1 MALKR
6 ICYVILDG
14 LGDDPLPALRGRTPL
29 EAARKPLL
37 DRLARGGRN
46 GYVTTVGEGIAP
58 ESDIAVLSIL
68 GYDPHEHHTGRGP
81 LEAVGAGLDVKDGDL
96 AYRVNFA
103 TVERDGVG
111 RPVGSVSGQ
120 GTRWTILDRRVGR
133 DLSSEEAHALAEE
146 VQQKVRIPGAS
157 FEFRATIGHRGVLV
171 IRSDEG
177 PLSAEV
183 ENSDPAYGRQGA
195 LGVAKETFDNRVV
208 HVTPV
213 SGHEDDPAAQRA
225 ARLTNEWLAAS
236 YEVLAGS
243 ETNQK
248 RAAARKLPGNFILT
262 RDGGDQLPDLV
273 PFHEKFGPRMGCFV
287 EMPVELGIAR
297 LTGMGIVEAPT
308 GIPPQ
313 EQYGRWAAL
322 ALEAIE
328 GYDGLYIHI
337 KGPDVP
343 AHDGDHA
350 AKIASIE
357 EIDSSFFAPLLD
369 ELDLARTIVAVTAD
383 HSTSCARKAHT
394 DGPVP
399 LLVSGG
405 GVTPDGVQ
413 TYGETASRDGAIGHL
428 RGPEIMP
435 SLVALAKG

>member
-1 MALKR
+1 MKK
-6 ICYVILDG
+6 IVYVILDG
-14 LGDDPLPALRGRTPL
+14 LGDDPLGALGGRTPL
-29 EAARKPLL
+29 EAASTPNL
-37 DRLARGGRN
+37 DRLASNGLN

-58 ESDIAVLSIL
+58 ESDIAVFSIL

-81 LEAVGAGLDVKDGDL
+81 LESVGAGLDVKQGDL

-103 TVERDGVG
+103 TVERDGEGWV
-111 RPVGSVSGQ
+111 
-120 GTRWTILDRRVGR
+120 IEDRRVGR
-133 DLSSEEAHALAEE
+133 DLSSDEAHALAAE
-146 VQQKVRIPGAS
+146 VQDSVTIPGVS
-157 FEFRATIGHRGVLV
+157 FDFRATIGHRGVLV
-171 IRSDEG
+171 LRSDEG

-195 LGVAKETFDNRVV
+195 LGVALETFDDHVV

-213 SGHEDDPAAQRA
+213 AGHEDNEPAQRA
-225 ARLTNEWLAAS
+225 ARITNEWLRAS
-236 YEVLAGS
+236 CEVLDRSSINAKRRSAG
-243 ETNQK
+243 
-248 RAAARKLPGNFILT
+248 KLAGNFVLT
-262 RDGGDQLPDLV
+262 RDGGDHLPDLV
-273 PFHEKFGPRMGCFV
+273 PFKQKFGPEMGCFV

-308 GIPPQ
+308 GIPAP
-313 EQYGRWAAL
+313 EQYEAWAKL

-343 AHDGDHA
+343 AHDGDHEG
-350 AKIASIE
+350 KIASIE
-357 EIDSSFFAPLLD
+357 EIDSIFFEALLS
-369 ELDLARTIVAVTAD
+369 ELDLKRSIVAVTAD

-405 GVTPDGVQ
+405 GVTSDDVKS
-413 TYGETASRDGAIGHL
+413 YGESASRRGAMGHL
-428 RGPEIMP
+428 KGPEIMP
-435 SLVALAKG
+435 NLVKLSRD

>member
-14 LGDDPLPALRGRTPL
+14 LGDDPLPQLGGRTPL
-29 EAARKPLL
+29 EAARTPML
-37 DRLARGGRN
+37 DRLASEGRN

-103 TVERDGVG
+103 TVEREGDG
-111 RPVGSVSGQ
+111 RPVASASGQ
-120 GTRWTILDRRVGR
+120 GTRWVILDRRVGR

-146 VQQKVRIPGAS
+146 VQQKVRIPGAP

-171 IRSDEG
+171 LRSDEG

-183 ENSDPAYGRQGA
+183 ENSDPAYGRHGA
-195 LGVAKETFDNRVV
+195 LGVAKETFDNHVV

-213 SGHEDDPAAQRA
+213 AGNESDPAAQRA

-236 YEVLAGS
+236 YEVLTAS
-243 ETNQK
+243 ETN
-248 RAAARKLPGNFILT
+248 RTRTAAGKLSGNFILT
-262 RDGGDQLPDLV
+262 RDGGDHLPDLV
-273 PFHEKFGPRMGCFV
+273 PFKEKFGPQMGCFV

-308 GIPPQ
+308 GIPPR
-313 EQYGRWAAL
+313 EQYGQWAAL

-328 GYDGLYIHI
+328 GCDGLYIHI

-343 AHDGDHA
+343 AHDGDYA

-357 EIDSSFFAPLLD
+357 EIDS
-369 ELDLARTIVAVTAD
+369 
-383 HSTSCARKAHT
+383 
-394 DGPVP
+394 
-399 LLVSGG
+399 
-405 GVTPDGVQ
+405 
-413 TYGETASRDGAIGHL
+413 
-428 RGPEIMP
+428 
-435 SLVALAKG
+435 